1 MLYKSRMRKIV
12 LGLVILV
19 AIGLLV
25 AYSMFFSDSVKLN
38 EKSKLIYIH
47 SGWSFEQVD
56 QMLEEKHLISH
67 PWGFRIFA
75 RYKKYNEA
83 VIPGRY
89 RIQNG
94 MSNAQ
99 LINMLVKGK
108 QEQENISLHN
118 IIWKGDLAG
127 IVGSKMESDSAK
139 FMEALNNA
147 TFLKQ
152 FGVNPTNVLA
162 IFIPGTYKMYWTDSP
177 EMFIAQMDSNYKRFW
192 TKENRIKAAKAGL
205 SPMQVTILASI
216 VQAEQCLHMDEKPII
231 AGLYINRIKKGIPL
245 QSDPTL
251 VYARGDFSIQRV
263 RDGDKLQ
270 DSPYNTYKHVGL
282 PPGPINMPEPSS
294 IDAVLNYDENDY
306 LYMCAQ
312 ADGTGRHH
320 FSKTLE
326 EQNKYAALYREYL
339 NKRQIER

>member
-1 MLYKSRMRKIV
+1 MKKFVI
-12 LGLVILV
+12 GLVGLV
-19 AIGLLV
+19 AIVLV
-25 AYSMFFSDSVKLN
+25 GIYWLFFSASVKLD

-47 SGWSFEQVD
+47 SGWSFGQVD
-56 QMLEEKHLISH
+56 DMLVEKHIISH
-67 PWGFRIFA
+67 PWGFRLFA

-83 VIPGRY
+83 VIAGRY
-89 RIQNG
+89 RVMNG

-99 LINMLVKGK
+99 LVNMLIKGK

-127 IVGSKMESDSAK
+127 IVGSKMESDSAQ
-139 FMEALNNA
+139 FMHCLDSAKL
-147 TFLKQ
+147 LKK

-177 EMFIAQMDSNYKRFW
+177 EMFITQMDTNYKRFW
-192 TKENRIKAAKAGL
+192 SKERRAKAAKVGL

-216 VQAEQCLHMDEKPII
+216 VQGEQCLHMSEKPII
-231 AGLYINRIKKGIPL
+231 AGLYINRLKRGMPL

-251 VYARGDFSIQRV
+251 VYARGDFSIERV
-263 RDGDKLQ
+263 RNGDKEL

-294 IDAVLNYDENDY
+294 IDAVLDY
-306 LYMCAQ
+306 TPSDYIYMCAE
-312 ADGTGRHH
+312 ADGSGLTH
-320 FSKTLE
+320 FSTTLE
-326 EQNKYAALYREYL
+326 EQNKYAARYREYL
-339 NKRQIER
+339 NKHQIER

>member
-1 MLYKSRMRKIV
+1 MKKIV
-12 LGLVILV
+12 IGLVLVVALGLI
-19 AIGLLV
+19 V
-25 AYSMFFSDSVKLN
+25 AYSLFFSASVKLD

-47 SGWSFEQVD
+47 TGWSFEQVD
-56 QMLEEKHLISH
+56 QMLTDKHIITH
-67 PWGFRIFA
+67 PLGFRIFS
-75 RYKKYNEA
+75 RYKKYNES

-89 RIQNG
+89 RVQNG

-99 LINMLVKGK
+99 LVNMLVKGK
-108 QEQENISLHN
+108 QEQESISLHN

-127 IVGSKMESDSAK
+127 IVGSKMESDSAQ
-139 FMEALNNA
+139 FMHCLDSANL
-147 TFLKQ
+147 LKK
-152 FGVNPTNVLA
+152 FGVNPANVLA

-177 EMFIAQMDSNYKRFW
+177 EIFITQMDSNYKRFW
-192 TKENRIKAAKAGL
+192 TKENRAKAARAGL
-205 SPMQVTILASI
+205 TPMQVTILASI

-231 AGLYINRIKKGIPL
+231 AGLYINRLKMGMPL

-251 VYARGDFSIQRV
+251 VYARGDFSIARV
-263 RDGDKLQ
+263 RNGDKLQ
-270 DSPYNTYKHVGL
+270 DSPYNTYKHIGL

-294 IDAVLNYDENDY
+294 IDAVLNYNENDY
-306 LYMCAQ
+306 IYMCAE

-339 NKRQIER
+339 NKHQIER

>member
-1 MLYKSRMRKIV
+1 MRKLVI
-12 LGLVILV
+12 GLVILLAV
-19 AIGLLV
+19 LLGV
-25 AYSMFFSDSVKLN
+25 AYSLFFSASVRID
-38 EKSKLIYIH
+38 EKSKLVYIH
-47 SGWSFEQVD
+47 TGWSFEQVE
-56 QMLEEKHLISH
+56 QMLVDKHIISH
-67 PWGFRIFA
+67 PLGFRLFA
-75 RYKKYNEA
+75 RYKKYNES

-89 RIQNG
+89 RVLNG

-108 QEQENISLHN
+108 QEQESISLHN
-118 IIWKGDLAG
+118 IIFKGDLAG

-139 FMEALNNA
+139 VMETLNNA
-147 TFLKQ
+147 AFLKQ

-177 EMFIAQMDSNYKRFW
+177 EIFITQMDSNYKRFW
-192 TKENRIKAAKAGL
+192 TKENRAKAAKAGL

-216 VQAEQCLHMDEKPII
+216 VQAEQCLHMDEKPVI
-231 AGLYINRIKKGIPL
+231 AGLYINRLKRGIPL

-251 VYARGDFSIQRV
+251 VYARGDFSIARV
-263 RDGDKLQ
+263 RNGDKEQ

-294 IDAVLNYDENDY
+294 IEAVLNYNVNDY
-306 LYMCAQ
+306 LYMCAE

-339 NKRQIER
+339 NKHQIER